1 MNVLITGA
9 NGFVGKN
16 LTQRLSAIKDHRDRT
31 RPALQIEEILL
42 CTRDTSAETL
52 ADYCKKANFVVH
64 LAGVNRPQ
72 DPGEFT
78 VGNTDFTRTLLE
90 MLLESGNRCPVLLS
104 SSIQAS
110 LAGRYAGSPYGQ
122 SKKAAE
128 KLFLAYGKETGAG
141 GMIYRL
147 PNLFGKWCRPNYNS
161 VVATFCH
168 HIARGGTYHR
178 LRPGSRTGTGLH

>member
-42 CTRDTSAETL
+42 CMRDTSAETL

-72 DPGEFT
+72 DPGEF
-78 VGNTDFTRTLLE
+78 VAGNTDFTRTLLE
-90 MLLESGNRCPVLLS
+90 MLRESGNRCPVLLS

-128 KLFLAYGKETGAG
+128 KLLLAYGEKTCRTCSANGAAPT
-141 GMIYRL
+141 IIPR
-147 PNLFGKWCRPNYNS
+147 WRPFAIISHGRHLSPFRIRQSNWNWS
-161 VVATFCH
+161 TL
-168 HIARGGTYHR
+168 T
-178 LRPGSRTGTGLH
+178 T

>member
-52 ADYCKKANFVVH
+52 VGYCQKADFVVH

-72 DPGEFT
+72 NPGEFAA
-78 VGNTDFTRTLLE
+78 GNTDFTRTLLE
-90 MLLESGNRCPVLLS
+90 TLRESGNRCPVLLS
-104 SSIQAS
+104 S
-110 LAGRYAGSPYGQ
+110 LT
-122 SKKAAE
+122 AE
-128 KLFLAYGKETGAG
+128 KPVQTG
-141 GMIYRL
+141 
-147 PNLFGKWCRPNYNS
+147 
-161 VVATFCH
+161 
-168 HIARGGTYHR
+168 
-178 LRPGSRTGTGLH
+178 